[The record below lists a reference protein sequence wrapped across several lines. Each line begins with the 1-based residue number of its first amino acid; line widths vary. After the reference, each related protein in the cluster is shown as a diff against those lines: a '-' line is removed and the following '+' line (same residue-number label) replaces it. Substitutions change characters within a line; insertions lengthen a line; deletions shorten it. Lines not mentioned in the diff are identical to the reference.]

1 MKSRVLTALALV
13 PAIGYIAGWA
23 PWWLFYAALLV
34 FAEGSL
40 REYLALCRPAGHTP
54 SAGVG
59 YAGVLLL
66 LSVCQAEVCR
76 RTDPAEA
83 GFWVVAALLVILVV
97 VMVVELF
104 RSQDLRRYL
113 TAAACLLFGVVY
125 VGLPFAVLIPLHAA
139 GQAVSGRPWGVLFF
153 LFLVVWGGDIFA
165 YFGGRL
171 FGRRPL
177 FPRVSPRKTVE
188 GAAAGLTG
196 SILAGWAFAHWFWSP
211 QPTGRILATAGLVG
225 VAGQVGDLAESAL
238 KRGANVK
245 DSGTVLPG
253 HGGFLDRVDSLLF
266 GAPVLWIALKLWGA
280 AGW

>member
-66 LSVCQAEVCR
+66 LSVCEAEVR
-76 RTDPAEA
+76 RRADPAEA

-171 FGRRPL
+171 FGRTPL

-196 SILAGWAFAHWFWSP
+196 SILAGWVFTHWFWSP
-211 QPTGRILATAGLVG
+211 QPTGRILATAGLVA